1 MQASKY
7 IFEGPERA
15 IARSN
20 RESSK
25 LVLLPKTDTTVYKR
39 LIELHLE
46 NRVNKLMTLD
56 ALLKLPPGIFKF
68 GHGFAAINNGNE
80 HIKWIAEKTG
90 NCTWAIKAAPAKE
103 TFDFVYD
110 IGTILKA
117 ESVIKHFVDCDWEA
131 YEMYNAK

>member
-25 LVLLPKTDTTVYKR
+25 LVILPKTDTALYKS
-39 LIELHLE
+39 LAMPNLQNL
-46 NRVNKLMTLD
+46 VNKVMKLD
-56 ALLKLPPGIFKF
+56 ALLNLPPGIFKF
-68 GHGFAAINNGNE
+68 GQGFAAINNGNE

-90 NCTWAIKAAPAKE
+90 NCTWSIKAAPEKE

-110 IGTILKA
+110 HGSVLKA

-131 YEMYNAK
+131 YEMYNNK